1 MQRSAKKN
9 RWQCLVRKQRRALTV
24 GSKSQKTRMRLR
36 EGSGWEIKFG
46 SQVTA
51 IKTNVFMQ
59 TEARSRI
66 QGKMYSTEYVKP

>member
-9 RWQCLVRKQRRALTV
+9 RWQCLVRKQRRELTV
-24 GSKSQKTRMRLR
+24 GSKSQKTRTRLR

-59 TEARSRI
+59 TEARSKVK
-66 QGKMYSTEYVKP
+66 GKMYSTEYVKP